1 MVVITAISLTA
12 CSSSG
17 AATSAATV
25 PSLAGSTSTGNGA
38 SPHPSGAGQQSG
50 KTTGPASGHDYSA
63 ARVTALH
70 NAAACIR
77 AHGVPGYTDPVLTP
91 SGATYSDRRPFE
103 DASDATRAAVT
114 HSCGT
119 LMAQASL
126 NPDYEPPAPPQLV
139 QAGVASARC
148 MRAHGMPHLRDP
160 SAQTTYTPGHG
171 FGLSA
176 DEIPAGGKGN
186 PVFQQAIQAC
196 QQVNAAEIRASTLGS
211 LSNDG

>member
-1 MVVITAISLTA
+1 MMVITVVTLAA

-17 AATSAATV
+17 AATSDPTV
-25 PSLAGSTSTGNGA
+25 PSLAGGA
-38 SPHPSGAGQQSG
+38 SRANVASPRPSGAGQLSG
-50 KTTGPASGHDYSA
+50 KDNGPPSGHDYSV
-63 ARVTALH
+63 ARVAALH

-103 DASDATRAAVT
+103 EASAATRAAVT
-114 HSCGT
+114 HACGT

-148 MRAHGMPHLRDP
+148 MRAHGMPNLRDP
-160 SAQTTYTPGHG
+160 SPQTPYTPGHG
-171 FGLSA
+171 FGLAA
-176 DEIPAGGKGN
+176 DEIPAGGKQS
-186 PVFQQAIQAC
+186 PVFRHAIQAC
-196 QQVNAAEIRASTLGS
+196 QQVNAAEIRDSTLAS

>member
-17 AATSAATV
+17 AATSNPSV
-25 PSLAGSTSTGNGA
+25 PSLAGNA
-38 SPHPSGAGQQSG
+38 SSGQSAGPHPSGAGQQSG
-50 KTTGPASGHDYSA
+50 KTDGPPSGHDYSA

-77 AHGVPGYTDPVLTP
+77 AHGIPGYTDPVLTP

-114 HSCGT
+114 HACGT

-148 MRAHGMPHLRDP
+148 MRAHGMPNLRDP
-160 SAQTTYTPGHG
+160 NPQAPYTPGHG

-176 DEIPAGGKGN
+176 DEVPAGGKAN
-186 PVFQQAIQAC
+186 PVFQHAIQAC
-196 QQVNAAEIRASTLGS
+196 QQVNSAEIRASTLGS